1 MPARTLG
8 RTLVIANP
16 ASHSGR
22 GAEATDF
29 VERFLSSYVSLASTF
44 SVRRTEAPGDGE
56 TLARGARD
64 TDTVIALGGDGIIHE
79 VANGLMRMERGS
91 RPRLGI
97 IPMGSGNDFARTL
110 GIQRND
116 PSVAVSQVVSG
127 VTRTIEVGKVNDTY
141 FVETLSFGMD
151 AAVALD
157 TVRRRKQHTAEEGS
171 ALFATSGLKIFSSGM
186 RGWPFRAQIDG
197 EDVEGTD
204 LIFAVQNGPTYGGG
218 FRVCPKANPRDG
230 HLDLCYSVKTPHA
243 PMTLALFGLGRFG
256 LHTLSSAVRLQE
268 VRHLEVEFPEEQPPC
283 QVDGEGL
290 VANRYV
296 IDVVPDALDVIVPW
310 DTAL

>member
-16 ASHSGR
+16 ASHSGK
-22 GAEATDF
+22 GAEATNF
-29 VERFLSSYVSLASTF
+29 VERFLSSYVSLASGF
-44 SVRRTEAPGDGE
+44 SVRRTHEPGEGE
-56 TLARGARD
+56 SIARAAHD
-64 TDTVIALGGDGIIHE
+64 VDTVIALGGDGIIHE
-79 VANGLMRMERGS
+79 VVNGLMTITRRD

-116 PSVAVSQVVSG
+116 PSVSVSQVVSG
-127 VTRTIEVGKVNDTY
+127 VTRTIELGRVNETY
-141 FVETLSFGMD
+141 FMETLSFGLD

-157 TVRRRKQHTAEEGS
+157 TTDRRAHHSHEKGS
-171 ALFATSGLKIFSSGM
+171 ALFATSGLRIFSSTKKS
-186 RGWPFRAQIDG
+186 WPFKATIDG
-197 EDVEGTD
+197 DVVEGTD

-230 HLDLCYSVKTPHA
+230 HLDLCYSVKVPHA

-256 LHTLSSAVRLQE
+256 LHALSSAVSLRE
-268 VRHLEVEFPEEQPPC
+268 VRHLEVEFTGEQPPC
-283 QVDGEGL
+283 QVDGERL
-290 VANRYV
+290 EADRYV
-296 IDVVPDALDVIVPW
+296 VDVVPDALDVIVPW